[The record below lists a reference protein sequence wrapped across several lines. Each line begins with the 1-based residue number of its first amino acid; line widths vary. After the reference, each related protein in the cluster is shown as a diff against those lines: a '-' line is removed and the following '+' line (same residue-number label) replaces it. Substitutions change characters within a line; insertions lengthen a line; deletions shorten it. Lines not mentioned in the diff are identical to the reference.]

1 MRKPRLEVAGLP
13 LHVTQRGVD
22 RRDVFR
28 DDLDRHG
35 YLNALEV
42 CSVRQ
47 RVSVHAYALMSN
59 HIHLLVSATG
69 AGAVSRMMQ
78 AVLAAY
84 VPRFNA
90 RWERTGPLWEGRFRS
105 CVVDT
110 DRYLLNCMAYIELN
124 PVRAGMVE
132 RAGDHVWS
140 SARHHLGEWTDPR
153 LGSHPLFLGLGADV
167 GARAAAW
174 RGILDSVLEPAVSRD
189 LQEQLRRPACG
200 SPQFLAEVGLPAAAN
215 ARRLTA

>member
-1 MRKPRLEVAGLP
+1 MRKPRLEVAGRP

-22 RRDVFR
+22 RREVFR
-28 DDLDRHG
+28 DDLDRYG
-35 YLNALEV
+35 YLNALEA
-42 CSVRQ
+42 CSVRK

-59 HIHLLVSATG
+59 HVHLLVSATE

-110 DRYLLNCMAYIELN
+110 DRYLLNCLAYIELN
-124 PVRAGMVE
+124 PVRAGMVKHA
-132 RAGDHVWS
+132 RDHVWS

-153 LGSHPLFLGLGADV
+153 VCSHPLFLALGADV
-167 GARAAAW
+167 VARAAAW

-189 LQEQLRRPACG
+189 LHEQLRRPACG
-200 SPQFLAEVGLPAAAN
+200 SAEFLAKVGLSASGR
-215 ARRLTA
+215 ARRLTG